1 MKAVGLQTQVEL
13 LLAED
18 VVLLYSL
25 RRYGMHME
33 GADSALPGQ
42 MADPNCEQ

>member
-18 VVLLYSL
+18 VAPLYSL
-25 RRYGMHME
+25 RRYGMHTE
-33 GADSALPGQ
+33 GVDLALPGQ
-42 MADPNCEQ
+42 MVDLNCEQ